1 MDLVIITLKTIF
13 FYFFILISY
22 RIMGKREIG
31 QLGTTD
37 LIVSIL
43 IAELVA
49 ISIENFNDT
58 ILNTVIPITV
68 LVILEVILAYLS
80 IKSKKVRYFLDGKPS
95 LIISNG
101 KINYK
106 EMVKSR
112 YSIDDLLFQLRQ
124 NSIKSIEEIEYAFLE
139 PNGKLSIFPY
149 NLLKLK
155 SSYPMALIIDG
166 AIQND
171 TLININKSKDWLL
184 KELQQ
189 SNLGLSEIFYAFYKK
204 HKFYIIKNT
213 DVNR

>member
-1 MDLVIITLKTIF
+1 
-13 FYFFILISY
+13 
-22 RIMGKREIG
+22 
-31 QLGTTD
+31 
-37 LIVSIL
+37 
-43 IAELVA
+43 
-49 ISIENFNDT
+49 
-58 ILNTVIPITV
+58 
-68 LVILEVILAYLS
+68 
-80 IKSKKVRYFLDGKPS
+80 
-95 LIISNG
+95 
-101 KINYK
+101 
-106 EMVKSR
+106 MVKSR

-171 TLININKSKDWLL
+171 TLIHINKSKDWLL

-204 HKFYIIKNT
+204 NSIGESIS
-213 DVNR
+213 RQ